1 MFPKEKHERSHPHVV
16 RCGGGMSS
24 GAHPCVHQGAWE
36 SVQAKYLYDSIDT
49 DHSGTITYKE
59 FESYIKKHETGH
71 CGQHL
76 TDEQRQ
82 EIFELMDLNH
92 SGAIDRKEF
101 EQCRKDFGGEWTVA
115 NFNDIIWKLK
125 SKTPHGSCPTSP
137 TARSRGS
144 SPTALARPLN
154 GTLPTSPTVRFRKAS
169 PTPNG
174 RVTSPTAMRPNGC
187 FSCVLARL
195 HSRQTRSPILR
206 ICLCLY
212 VSVAIRLP
220 RLPSVSSSYVSSP
233 LFILPFVSPLC
244 LPSSCLL

>member
-1 MFPKEKHERSHPHVV
+1 
-16 RCGGGMSS
+16 MSS
-24 GAHPCVHQGAWE
+24 GAHRCVHQGAWE

-59 FESYIKKHETGH
+59 FERYIKKHETGH
-71 CGQHL
+71 CGEHL
-76 TDEQRQ
+76 TDEQRK
-82 EIFELMDLNH
+82 EIFKLMDLNH

-154 GTLPTSPTVRFRKAS
+154 GSLPTSPTTRSRKAS

-174 RVTSPTAMRPNGC
+174 RVTSPTAVRPNGC
-187 FSCVLARL
+187 FSVRSRPLAFSPASL
-195 HSRQTRSPILR
+195 SHSPYLTPALWLCRNPSASLAF
-206 ICLCLY
+206 CLFLLCF
-212 VSVAIRLP
+212 
-220 RLPSVSSSYVSSP
+220 LPSLPLAFGFPLSSF
-233 LFILPFVSPLC
+233 LLPFVCNTLDLLSCGGISPTG
-244 LPSSCLL
+244 PG